1 MPPKTAKK
9 KKQSNNKTKK
19 IKPNR
24 KQFMVDGKSFK
35 LNDNSS
41 KVRIELTDSE
51 QIIKFKEELWPDEA
65 NKLWDE
71 LKSKNLIKYGAM
83 KLKKKGKINKS
94 KTKLKIKKVKVVK
107 VPTKKSPTNKSPT
120 KTPSI
125 EEELIELD
133 EKFDESKT
141 NTDLEQSCIDLI
153 TSLKDNV
160 KNLTLENKKFQ
171 KLLKCVEQKNR
182 EKIIEGKINTN
193 LIYPHLDDPNFSKN
207 IALKKEFN
215 DVKIEKKTRE
225 EIDNLEEETTKLCDT
240 TIDFEL
246 QPHQMFVRNFLSFQT
261 PYNGLLLFHG
271 LGTGKTCSS
280 IQVCEDMRT
289 YYNQIGIKKKII
301 IVASPVVQENYKL
314 QLFDERKL
322 KLINGLWNI
331 KSCTG
336 NKFIN
341 EVNPMNMKGLTKTK
355 IIRQIDKIIRQSY
368 EFMGYTEF
376 ANKINKL
383 VKNSKGNTKEPE
395 KAKKRKISAIKREF
409 SDRLLVIDE
418 VHNVRSAVK
427 KGKVRRTIQNLK
439 ELVMYSQNMKLL
451 LLTATPM
458 FNNYSEIVWL
468 ANLLNLNDNRFPINI
483 SDIFDNK
490 GNFLIEDGKEI
501 GKNLLI
507 QKLTGYV
514 SYVSGENPFSFPYRI
529 WPSEYNNPHSLK
541 KLLRG
546 NDWNYPNK
554 QINNLEIDNPIEYL
568 DLVITTL
575 HEEQNKAYNY
585 IIKKSKEKYPQLNE
599 PKSGIQYTVIDS
611 PEQALNIVYPHKDLE
626 QGNIDYKGLIGK
638 TGLKRIMHYDK
649 DTKKK
654 FKYSQKI
661 LDEFGPIFNSDKKEQ
676 SPLRKYSAKIYSIIE
691 TIKKSEGIILVYSSY
706 ISGGCVPIALALE
719 EIGITRYGDK
729 SKSLFEK
736 PPTPS
741 IGKYVMI
748 TGDKQLSPSNKKEL
762 KACTDTGNINGEKV
776 KVIIISRAGSE
787 GLDFKNIR
795 QVHILEPWYNM
806 NRADQIIGRAVR
818 NKSHCDL
825 PFSKRNVQI
834 FLYGSQ
840 LLNNEVE
847 PIDMYVYR
855 LAEKKSIQIG
865 KITRLLKEISVDCLI
880 NINQQDLVE
889 SKMNKQVELE
899 LSIES
904 KKIPF
909 NSGLKNNS
917 IICDFMNCEYN
928 CLPNSSI
935 ESRDIVTDSYSQ
947 SYIIMNL
954 DKILKRIKTL
964 FKEHYAY
971 DKQEL
976 INRVRVRKNY
986 SLEQINMALNVLIT
1000 DKNEYLVDM
1009 LDRIGKLVNIDTLY
1023 LFQPIE
1029 LSNKHISNNERRLP
1043 IDIKMQKLN
1052 IKLPQDIPD
1061 NFANKS
1067 KETQNIDILL
1077 KLQQDYN
1084 KTLIFNEK
1092 SKNKNWIEASYWAM
1106 KSLETF
1112 DDNHFNKTNLERY
1125 CLEHLFDILKF
1136 NKKVAVLNSLSV
1148 ENDEITQD
1156 FKDKL
1161 QIIIDKFTITVKN
1174 KDKDDMIG
1182 FICANYTSATKKNK
1196 KSNKKKILWNILI
1209 FDKTLKKWKNS
1220 KDLKLIGPIAKKMF
1234 EKFRVKSNN
1243 CNEYLF
1249 GFLTH
1254 NRNNTS
1260 IIFKL
1265 KSNMKGTGL
1274 ACPTSGENRKDIISR
1289 INRLLR
1295 ELGRETDK
1303 YKMKTKT
1310 KRQDQTIYDQP
1321 IKLNKYEDMDET
1333 VKDIP
1338 TTDQQLCIETEFILR
1353 YLDENKEKYG
1363 GKRWFFSTVEDVNS
1377 SLKDIEK
1384 SN

>member
-1 MPPKTAKK
+1 M
-9 KKQSNNKTKK
+9 
-19 IKPNR
+19 IK
-24 KQFMVDGKSFK
+24 
-35 LNDNSS
+35 
-41 KVRIELTDSE
+41 
-51 QIIKFKEELWPDEA
+51 
-65 NKLWDE
+65 
-71 LKSKNLIKYGAM
+71 
-83 KLKKKGKINKS
+83 
-94 KTKLKIKKVKVVK
+94 
-107 VPTKKSPTNKSPT
+107 
-120 KTPSI
+120 
-125 EEELIELD
+125 
-133 EKFDESKT
+133 
-141 NTDLEQSCIDLI
+141 
-153 TSLKDNV
+153 SLKEDV
-160 KNLTLENKKFQ
+160 KNLTLESKEYQ
-171 KLLKCVEQKNR
+171 KLLKCVEEKNR
-182 EKIIEGKINTN
+182 REITENKINTSS
-193 LIYPHLDDPNFSKN
+193 LYPNLDDTNFSKN

-225 EIDNLEEETTKLCDT
+225 EIDNLEEESTKLCDP

-246 QPHQMFVRNFLSFQT
+246 EPHQMFVRNFLSFQT

-314 QLFDERKL
+314 QLFDSRKL

-336 NKFIN
+336 NKFIK
-341 EVNPMNMKGLTKTK
+341 EVNPMNMKGLTKPK

-383 VKNSKGNTKEPE
+383 VKSSKGNTIDTE
-395 KAKKRKISAIKREF
+395 KSKKRKISAIKREF

-418 VHNVRSAVK
+418 VHNVRSSAK

-483 SDIFDNK
+483 SDVFNSD
-490 GNFLIEDGKEI
+490 GTFLMDGDEEI

-507 QKLTGYV
+507 QKLIGYV

-529 WPSEYNNPHSLK
+529 WPSEYNNPNSLK
-541 KLLRG
+541 KLLSS
-546 NDWNYPNK
+546 DWTYPNT
-554 QINNLEIDNPIEYL
+554 QINNMEIDNPIQHL

-575 HEEQNKAYNY
+575 HEQQSKAYNY
-585 IIKKSKEKYPQLNE
+585 IIAKSKEKYPQLNE
-599 PKSGIQYTVIDS
+599 PTKGIQYTVIDS
-611 PEQALNIVYPHKDLE
+611 PEQALNIIYPHEKLDE
-626 QGNIDYKGLIGK
+626 GTIDYKGLIGK
-638 TGLKRIMHYDK
+638 TGLRRIMHYNK
-649 DTKKK
+649 ESKNK

-661 LDEFGPIFNSDKKEQ
+661 LDKFGAIFNSDKKEN

-691 TIKKSEGIILVYSSY
+691 TIKKSEGIILIYSSY
-706 ISGGCVPIALALE
+706 IDGGCVPIALALE
-719 EIGITRYGDK
+719 EIGITRYGDR
-729 SKSLFEK
+729 SKSLFET

-762 KACTDTGNINGEKV
+762 KACTESGNINGEKV

-806 NRADQIIGRAVR
+806 NRADQTIGRGVR

-840 LLNNEVE
+840 LLNSKIE
-847 PIDMYVYR
+847 PIDLYVYR
-855 LAEKKSIQIG
+855 LAERKSIQIG

-880 NINQQDLVE
+880 NINQQDMVE
-889 SKMNKQVELE
+889 SKMNKQVQLE
-899 LSIES
+899 LSKES
-904 KKIPF
+904 QKIQF
-909 NSGLKNNS
+909 SSGYKNNS
-917 IICDFMNCEYN
+917 IICDFMDCEYN
-928 CLPNSSI
+928 CSPNSSI
-935 ESRDIVTDSYSQ
+935 ESKDIITDSYSQ

-964 FKEHYAY
+964 YKEHYVY

-976 INRVRVRKNY
+976 VNRINVGKTY
-986 SLEQINMALNVLIT
+986 SIEQINMALTVLTT
-1000 DKNEYLVDM
+1000 DKNEYIIDM
-1009 LDRIGKLVNIDTLY
+1009 LNRIGKLVNIDTFY

-1029 LSNKHISNNERRLP
+1029 LTNKHISNNERRIP
-1043 IDIKMQKLN
+1043 IDIKIDRLN
-1052 IKLPQDIPD
+1052 IKLPNEIPTK
-1061 NFANKS
+1061 FTNKL
-1067 KETQNIDILL
+1067 KDPTNIDILL
-1077 KLQQDYN
+1077 RLQEDYN
-1084 KTLIFNEK
+1084 KTLTFNKDSRNK
-1092 SKNKNWIEASYWAM
+1092 SWIAASYWAM

-1112 DDNHFNKTNLERY
+1112 NKKYFKRENMERY
-1125 CLEHLFDILKF
+1125 CLEHLFDIL
-1136 NKKVAVLNSLSV
+1136 NIDKKLAILNSLSIK
-1148 ENDEITQD
+1148 NDEITQE
-1156 FKDKL
+1156 FRIKL
-1161 QIIIDKFTITVKN
+1161 QKVIDKFTIPVEIN
-1174 KDKDDMIG
+1174 KEETIG
-1182 FICANYTSATKKNK
+1182 FVCANYKKRFQLKSSRFYWYIFIKNKITKKWTN
-1196 KSNKKKILWNILI
+1196 
-1209 FDKTLKKWKNS
+1209 DKTKVEQIAFAMFKKFGKIKA
-1220 KDLKLIGPIAKKMF
+1220 KDCNKYLI
-1234 EKFRVKSNN
+1234 
-1243 CNEYLF
+1243 

-1254 NRNNTS
+1254 NKPKTS

-1265 KSNMKGTGL
+1265 KTNMKGTGQ

-1295 ELGRETDK
+1295 ELGDETDK
-1303 YKMKTKT
+1303 YKMKEKT
-1310 KRQDQTIYDQP
+1310 KRQDNSIYNVSRT
-1321 IKLNKYEDMDET
+1321 LNKYTWFDAFLRTCDIEKHREYFVKEETTDLESMKELTDRDLDDMGINKTQRIKIVEFL
-1333 VKDIP
+1333 KIP
-1338 TTDQQLCIETEFILR
+1338 DTIYLDQGEKTIPMTDQQLCIETEFILR
-1353 YLDENKEKYG
+1353 YLDEHTETYG
-1363 GKRWFFSTVEDVNS
+1363 KKRWFFSTIEDTLNS
-1377 SLKDIEK
+1377 IKDIEK
-1384 SN
+1384 K